1 MSTSLVTIPG
11 PTAFKGRT
19 VVMSGGSRGI
29 GLAIATELG
38 RRGANIVMLAKT
50 DSPDP
55 RLEGTIHTAVDTVR
69 ATGANAIGVIG
80 DLRND
85 SDIARLV
92 RTAVEEFGGIDIC
105 VNNASALA
113 PTATADLS
121 MKKYDLIQQVNARG
135 TFALTQAC
143 LPHLRRSDHARV
155 VTLSP
160 PINLNPD
167 WLGKFPGY
175 MVSKYGTTLGF
186 AAEWR
191 DDGIACNCLWP
202 ETTIATAAVQN
213 LLGGDET
220 VAHSRSPQIMGD
232 AAAFLV
238 GASADVT
245 GQCFIDADLVRDAG
259 VTDLRPYGGVEPL
272 EYDFFLDPPAAKGQR
287 DAPEITRW
295 SCSSTTTA

>member
-1 MSTSLVTIPG
+1 MSSSLITEPG
-11 PTAFKGRT
+11 PAAFDGLT

-29 GLAIATELG
+29 GLSIATELG

-50 DSPDP
+50 DVPDP
-55 RLEGTIHTAVDTVR
+55 RLEGTIHTAVAHVQ
-69 ATGANAIGVIG
+69 ATGARAVGVIG
-80 DLRND
+80 DLRD
-85 SDIARLV
+85 DDDIARLV
-92 RTAVEEFGGIDIC
+92 ATAVDEFGGIDVC

-113 PTATADLS
+113 PTSTDDLT
-121 MKKYDLIQQVNARG
+121 MKKYDLVQQVNARG
-135 TFALTQAC
+135 TFALTKAC

-160 PINLNPD
+160 PINLDPA
-167 WLGKFPGY
+167 WLGRFPGY
-175 MVSKYGTTLGF
+175 MVSKYGMSLATMGF

-202 ETTIATAAVQN
+202 ETTIATAAVAN

-232 AAAFLV
+232 AAAVLV
-238 GASADVT
+238 ARPADVT

-259 VTDLRPYGGVEPL
+259 VADLAPYGGVEPL
-272 EYDFFLDPPAAKGQR
+272 EYDFFL
-287 DAPEITRW
+287 
-295 SCSSTTTA
+295 